1 MKNLEVLLLFIKK
14 NYSSQVLKEKKEL
27 LKNKS
32 DFHKNKIKDVF
43 VDGNQ
48 IYFSI
53 LKDQKLNANDGHD
66 RTFILKNIDG
76 VEFNLRMNE
85 IPIGVANNKLCTF
98 FYAGQYGGDLIIY
111 EIEQSKL
118 VKKSLLELSTSCFA
132 EILESGLVVVSD
144 GGHCGSDYIALYSD
158 NLELIHRFVPFTNV
172 FDAAYGSNENYIV
185 FIGKKRSDPTI
196 KIALYGASGKD
207 GLVGS
212 SEVIIEPNYLIA
224 ATEVVGKNIV
234 ILLSNA
240 KDGSSKI
247 LLIDDKLNLIKNQ
260 NIPYGV
266 SQHKIVESKF
276 KFYVNTFYAIYA
288 FDIES
293 GNLVDVIKK
302 EYDKAIRTKYGYR
315 FTGSELFA
323 LKQNKLLLL
332 EATYEDK
339 EENINDVVIK
349 IIETTTTYLLQ
360 SITSDKLFKENLNL
374 KPFSD
379 GVILFSNKDVLF
391 FEND

>member
-1 MKNLEVLLLFIKK
+1 MKYLIVLLLFFI
-14 NYSSQVLKEKKEL
+14 NISFGQVLKENKEF

-32 DFHKNKIKDVF
+32 DFLKDKIEDVF
-43 VDGNQ
+43 VDGNN

-66 RTFILKNIDG
+66 RTFILKNSEGD
-76 VEFNLRMNE
+76 EFNLRMNE
-85 IPIGVANNKLCTF
+85 TPIGVANNKFCTF
-98 FYAGQYGGDLIIY
+98 FYAGQYNGDLIIY
-111 EIEQSKL
+111 EIDQSKL
-118 VKKSLLELSTSCFA
+118 VKKSLLELSTSFFA
-132 EILESGLVVVSD
+132 EILESGLVVVFD
-144 GGHCGSDYIALYSD
+144 GGHSGSDYIALYSD
-158 NLELIHRFVPFTNV
+158 NLELIHRFVPFTDV
-172 FDAAYGSNENYIV
+172 FDAAYGSNENYIAFV
-185 FIGKKRSDPTI
+185 GKRGSDPTI
-196 KIALYGASGKD
+196 KIALYDASGNN

-212 SEVIIEPNYLIA
+212 SEVIVEPNFLIA
-224 ATEVVGKNIV
+224 ALEVVGKNIV

-240 KDGSSKI
+240 KDGSNRL
-247 LLIDDKLNLIKNQ
+247 LLIDDKLKLIKEQ

-266 SQHKIVESKF
+266 SQHKIVESEF

-323 LKQNKLLLL
+323 LKTNKLLLL
-332 EATYEDK
+332 EATYEDR

-349 IIETTTTYLLQ
+349 ISETTSTHLLQ
-360 SITSDKLFKENLNL
+360 TITTDKLFKENLNL

-379 GVILFSNKDVLF
+379 GVILFSNNDILF